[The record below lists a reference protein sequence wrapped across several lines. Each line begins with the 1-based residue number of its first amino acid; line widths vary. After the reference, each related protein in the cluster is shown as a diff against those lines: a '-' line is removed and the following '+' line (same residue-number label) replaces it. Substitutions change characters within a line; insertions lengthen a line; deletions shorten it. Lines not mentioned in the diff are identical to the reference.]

1 LPRPESGAWLRAR
14 RAPALLSKTDSEA
27 SMAIRENFTYTDM
40 DEWLNAKRVTEIE
53 CLVPDLTGVARGK
66 ILPRVKFT
74 EERGMRIP
82 EVVLGMTVT
91 GNYPQNDD
99 AYDRAISST
108 DRDMILKADP
118 TTITTVPWAVDPTA
132 QVIHDCYFADGKLVD
147 FAPRSVLRRVLKLYQ
162 QKGWKPLVAPELEF
176 YLTAKNI
183 DPNLPLS
190 APVGRSGRSETSR
203 QVYSIDA
210 VNEFDPLFEDIYDYC
225 DLMNLDVDTLIH
237 EIGAGQMEINF
248 QHGDPLGLA
257 DKVFYF
263 KRTLRE
269 AALKHDMYATF
280 MAKPMGGE
288 PGSAMHVHQSVV
300 DTETGHNIFS
310 TPDGAPAPIFRH
322 YIGGLQR
329 YMPSAMAIVAPYV
342 NSYRRIVRHTAAPIN
357 LQWGVDNRTVGFRVP
372 VSGSQDRRVENRIIG
387 ADANPYLAL
396 AVTLACGY
404 LGMTEQLEPTP
415 MVEGS
420 AYDMPGEL
428 PQGLPEALNLL
439 RGEDKLRNIL
449 GDRFIDVYAAIK
461 DLEHQEFMTVISP
474 WEREH
479 LLLHV

>member
-1 LPRPESGAWLRAR
+1 
-14 RAPALLSKTDSEA
+14 
-27 SMAIRENFTYTDM
+27 MAIRENFSYTDM
-40 DEWLNAKRVTEIE
+40 DDWLNAKRVTEIE

-74 EERGMRIP
+74 EERGMRLP
-82 EVVLGMTVT
+82 EAVLGMTVT
-91 GNYPQNDD
+91 GNSPTHDA
-99 AYDRAISST
+99 AYDKAISST

-118 TTITTVPWAVDPTA
+118 TTITMVPWAVDPTA
-132 QVIHDCYFADGKLVD
+132 QVIHDCYFASGELVD
-147 FAPRSVLRRVLKLYQ
+147 FAPRSVLRRVLKLYEK
-162 QKGWKPLVAPELEF
+162 KGWKPLVAPELEF

-183 DPNLPLS
+183 DPDLPLT
-190 APVGRSGRSETSR
+190 APIGRSGRSETSR

-225 DLMNLDVDTLIH
+225 DMMNLDVDTLIH

-280 MAKPMGGE
+280 MAKPMAGE

-300 DTETGHNIFS
+300 DAKSGRNIFS
-310 TPDGAPAPIFRH
+310 NDDGSASELFH
-322 YIGGLQR
+322 QYIGGLQR
-329 YMPSAMAIVAPYV
+329 YMPSAMAVVAPYV

-357 LQWGVDNRTVGFRVP
+357 LQWGIDNRTVGFRVP
-372 VSGSQDRRVENRIIG
+372 VSGAQDRRVENRIIG

-404 LGMTEQLEPTP
+404 LGMVDGTAPSP
-415 MVEGS
+415 IVEGS
-420 AYDMPGEL
+420 AYNMPVEL

-439 RGEDKLRNIL
+439 RGEAALREVL
-449 GDRFIDVYAAIK
+449 GERFIDVYSAIK
-461 DLEHQEFMTVISP
+461 ELEHQEFMTVISP

>member
-1 LPRPESGAWLRAR
+1 M
-14 RAPALLSKTDSEA
+14 
-27 SMAIRENFTYTDM
+27 MAIRENFTYTDM

-74 EERGMRIP
+74 EERGMRLP
-82 EVVLGMTVT
+82 EAVLGMTVT
-91 GNYPQNDD
+91 GNSPTDD
-99 AYDRAISST
+99 EAYDRAISAT

-118 TTITTVPWAVDPTA
+118 TTITMVPWAVDQTA
-132 QVIHDCYFADGKLVD
+132 QVIHDCYFANGELVD
-147 FAPRSVLRRVLKLYQ
+147 FAPRTVLRRVLKLYEE
-162 QKGWKPLVAPELEF
+162 KGWTPLVAPELEF

-183 DPNLPLS
+183 DPDLPLA
-190 APVGRSGRSETSR
+190 APIGRSGRAETSR

-280 MAKPMGGE
+280 MAKPMAGE

-300 DTETGHNIFS
+300 DARTGRNIFS
-310 TPDGAPAPIFRH
+310 NPDGSESKLFQQ

-357 LQWGVDNRTVGFRVP
+357 LQWGIDNRTVGFRVP
-372 VSGSQDRRVENRIIG
+372 VSGAQDRRIENRIIG

-404 LGMTEQLEPTP
+404 LGMVDALEPTP
-415 MVEGS
+415 IVEGS
-420 AYDMPGEL
+420 AYKMKVEL
-428 PQGLPEALNLL
+428 PQGLPEALQLIRNETRL
-439 RGEDKLRNIL
+439 REVL
-449 GDRFIDVYAAIK
+449 GDRFIDVYSAIK
-461 DLEHQEFMTVISP
+461 ELEHQEFMTVISP